1 MISPLLY
8 LSPDVN
14 STIEA
19 GGNHNKIQVIS
30 YTA

>member
-14 STIEA
+14 STIDA
-19 GGNHNKIQVIS
+19 GGNHNKIQVYNI
-30 YTA
+30 